1 MTYSEAIDY
10 IHSVCWKGSRPG
22 LERISKLCDLLE
34 HPEDSLK
41 FIHVAGTNGKGST
54 STMISSILTA
64 QGYRVG
70 LYTSPFVEIF
80 NERIMFCGEHISDDD
95 LATDTEYVKQFADT
109 MEDSPTEFELITAIA
124 FVYFKRMKC
133 DFVVLECG
141 LGGRLD
147 STNVIK
153 TPVISIITGIDID
166 HTAILGNS
174 TSEIAAEKAGII
186 KKGVPVVFGEGDS
199 DVERVIREKADE
211 MCSQYVRTDFS
222 QIRCIRTE
230 LCGTTFDFGKRRN
243 VKIGLRGLYQTR
255 NAATVLTAVDM
266 MRKNGITISD
276 ESIVRGLHSAEWKAR
291 FETLVSD
298 PLVIYDGAHNLQGIN
313 AAVENISHYLSP
325 LTDDGKII
333 LLMGV
338 MADKEHID
346 MIGTLSPYVKT
357 VFSVTP
363 DNARSLDSTDVER
376 EFQAFGVDAQSFGTI
391 TYGVRAA
398 MDCARHESRPLVCL
412 GSLYMYADVKH
423 AVLEYSA
430 QKQEIERN

>member
-1 MTYSEAIDY
+1 MTYSEALDY

-22 LERISKLCDLLE
+22 LERISELCALLG

-54 STMISSILTA
+54 SSMLSSILTA

-70 LYTSPFVEIF
+70 LYTSPFVERF
-80 NERIMFCGEHISDDD
+80 NERIMFRGEDIPDDD
-95 LATDTEYVKQFADT
+95 LARDTEYVKKFADT

-124 FVYFKRMKC
+124 FVYFKRMNC

-153 TPVISIITGIDID
+153 TPVISLITGIDLD
-166 HTAILGNS
+166 HTAILGD
-174 TSEIAAEKAGII
+174 TTAEIAAEKAGII
-186 KKGVPVVFGEGDS
+186 KSGVPVVFGEGDDDAES
-199 DVERVIREKADE
+199 VIREKADE
-211 MCSQYVRTDFS
+211 MGSQYVRTEFS
-222 QIRCIRTE
+222 QIGNIRTE
-230 LCGTTFDFGKRRN
+230 IGGTIFDFGERRN
-243 VKIGLRGLYQTR
+243 VKISLRGLYQTR
-255 NAATVLTAVDM
+255 NAATVLTTVDV
-266 MRKNGITISD
+266 MRKNGIAISD
-276 ESIVRGLHSAEWKAR
+276 EALVRGLVSAEWKAR

-298 PLVIYDGAHNLQGIN
+298 PLVIYDGAHNLQGIK

-338 MADKEHID
+338 MADKDHLD

-357 VFSVTP
+357 VYSVTP
-363 DNARSLDSTDVER
+363 DNARSLDSTGVKR
-376 EFQAFGVDAQSFGTI
+376 EFRSFGVDAHSSETI
-391 TYGVRAA
+391 NEGVRAA
-398 MDCARHESRPLVCL
+398 MDCAKHENRPLVCL

-423 AVLEYSA
+423 AVLEYSE
-430 QKQEIERN
+430 QKQEIG